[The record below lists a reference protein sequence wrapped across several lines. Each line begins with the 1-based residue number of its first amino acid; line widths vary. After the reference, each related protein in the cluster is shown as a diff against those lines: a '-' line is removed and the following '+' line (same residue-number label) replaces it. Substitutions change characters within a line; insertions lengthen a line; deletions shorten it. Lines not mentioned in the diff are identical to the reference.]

1 MADATTNNSP
11 ISANQLGILFGVIM
25 VLEFVISYVL
35 NIDPISN
42 PMAGTLMN
50 VGNYLVFPVLFIFLA
65 CNNYKKSHSGYISFS
80 QCLKTGVMVCL
91 IASLIFG
98 IFNGIF
104 MTLFPEFA
112 EEILRKTRSVM
123 IEKSPQMTQE
133 QVDMAIGMT
142 RKFMNPLF
150 STPITV
156 LMYCF
161 IGLIYSL
168 IIGAIVKKDPPHSL

>member
-1 MADATTNNSP
+1 MADSTTANNA

-25 VLEFVISYVL
+25 VLEFVISYVMNL
-35 NIDPISN
+35 DPISN
-42 PMAGTLMN
+42 PMVGTLMN
-50 VGNYLVFPVLFIFLA
+50 VGNYLIFPVLFIFLA
-65 CNNYKKSHSGYISFS
+65 CNNFKKSHSGYISFS

-91 IASLIFG
+91 IAALIFG
-98 IFNGIF
+98 VFNGIF
-104 MTLFPEFA
+104 MTIFPEFA
-112 EEILRKTRSVM
+112 EEILRKTRAVM
-123 IEKSPQMTQE
+123 LEKSPELTQE

-142 RKFMNPLF
+142 KKFMNPLF